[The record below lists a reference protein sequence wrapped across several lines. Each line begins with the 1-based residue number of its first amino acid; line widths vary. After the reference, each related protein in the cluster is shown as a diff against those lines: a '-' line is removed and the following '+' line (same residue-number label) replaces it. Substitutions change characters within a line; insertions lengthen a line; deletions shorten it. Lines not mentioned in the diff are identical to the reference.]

1 MYAAAGGAS
10 LASRRKGKEKAA
22 QNVKNKALLQQGLK
36 DKLAL
41 GLATPTKAQSRQ
53 FHNLPATYLRTP
65 QAQARKLSAGYT
77 TNSRLLLPINES
89 NQNDTHNQSHHHQHH
104 HHTHPNHPN
113 HRPLSP
119 RSEHPPHHRQ
129 FHHYDKNYITKS
141 ATLPLVV
148 SQSEPTPPTSPIT
161 LYNSSTKPPD
171 QNEHHALHIQVQ
183 DSIIITPATPQASPG
198 RSPTGE
204 PNQLERKCSFY
215 RGRKLDTHDPNVNNK
230 PGTIT
235 SSHDQLVYADEYHT
249 TYNLPNGGQKWTDAD
264 YCDSE
269 HRHMGVCTCDH
280 VEVMN
285 ASVKNTKYV
294 FYWNDNDCEVV
305 DFVIETVAFILCFV
319 YLCTVCTLQLHEYK
333 LLVFTF

>member
-10 LASRRKGKEKAA
+10 LASRRKGKIQAA

-36 DKLAL
+36 DKLAASRAS
-41 GLATPTKAQSRQ
+41 GLATPTKAQSRP

-65 QAQARKLSAGYT
+65 QAQARKLSSGYT
-77 TNSRLLLPINES
+77 TNSRLLLPINET
-89 NQNDTHNQSHHHQHH
+89 NQNDTHNQSHHHHH
-104 HHTHPNHPN
+104 PHSGHPS

-119 RSEHPPHHRQ
+119 HSEHPSHHRQ

-148 SQSEPTPPTSPIT
+148 SQSEPTPPTSPT
-161 LYNSSTKPPD
+161 ALYNASTKPT
-171 QNEHHALHIQVQ
+171 EHSDHYALHIQVQ

-198 RSPTGE
+198 RTPTGDA
-204 PNQLERKCSFY
+204 NQLERKCSFY
-215 RGRKLDTHDPNVNNK
+215 RGRQLDTYETNLNNK
-230 PGTIT
+230 SATIT

-269 HRHMGVCTCDH
+269 HRHMGICTCDH
-280 VEVMN
+280 IEVMN
-285 ASVKNTKYV
+285 VKSDKV
-294 FYWNDNDCEVV
+294 
-305 DFVIETVAFILCFV
+305 
-319 YLCTVCTLQLHEYK
+319 
-333 LLVFTF
+333 

>member
-1 MYAAAGGAS
+1 MYAAAGGLS

-36 DKLAL
+36 DKLAS
-41 GLATPTKAQSRQ
+41 GLATPTRAQSRQ

-65 QAQARKLSAGYT
+65 QAQARKLSSGYT
-77 TNSRLLLPINES
+77 TNSRLLLPINET

-104 HHTHPNHPN
+104 HHSHPNHPS

-148 SQSEPTPPTSPIT
+148 SQSEPTPPTSPIA
-161 LYNSSTKPPD
+161 LYNSSTKPPET
-171 QNEHHALHIQVQ
+171 NEHYALHIQVQ

-198 RSPTGE
+198 RTPTGE

-215 RGRKLDTHDPNVNNK
+215 RERKLDNYEMNLNNK
-230 PGTIT
+230 SGTIT
-235 SSHDQLVYADEYHT
+235 SSHDQLVCGDEYHT
-249 TYNLPNGGQKWTDAD
+249 TYNLPNGGQKWTDAE

-280 VEVMN
+280 VEVITI
-285 ASVKNTKYV
+285 TKT
-294 FYWNDNDCEVV
+294 FRLNSKD
-305 DFVIETVAFILCFV
+305 AF
-319 YLCTVCTLQLHEYK
+319 
-333 LLVFTF
+333 